1 MQEIIHC
8 EVLKIIKL
16 EITMQNHIKKTKR
29 YAAIG
34 LWGSVG
40 AVIVAAVLCYAL
52 HTVAGASRWM
62 LIAGTVLAVLAVS
75 MMLLSVRRQIPIL
88 RQTEGLE
95 KKLKGYELHVRDLY
109 MTMLAVVVILCAFTF
124 LSGRTVL
131 LMLAMVSTLVLF
143 LNYPNIY
150 RIKVDL
156 GLTDDEAK
164 ELFGDRYIPD
174 TRDTGN
180 EQ

>member
-1 MQEIIHC
+1 
-8 EVLKIIKL
+8 
-16 EITMQNHIKKTKR
+16 MQNYLKRIKR
-29 YAAIG
+29 YANIG

-40 AVIVAAVLCYAL
+40 MVIVASVLCYTL
-52 HTVAGASRWM
+52 HPMAGAERWM
-62 LIAGTVLAVLAVS
+62 VIAGTALAVLAVS
-75 MMLLSVRRQIPIL
+75 MMLLSVRKQIPQL
-88 RQTEGLE
+88 RQREGLE
-95 KKLKGYELHVRDLY
+95 QKLDGYAAHVRDLY

-143 LNYPNIY
+143 LNFPNIY

-156 GLTDDEAK
+156 GLTDDEAQM
-164 ELFGDRYIPD
+164 LFGDRYIPD
-174 TRDTGN
+174 NRNNQN

>member
-1 MQEIIHC
+1 MQDQI
-8 EVLKIIKL
+8 KKIKL
-16 EITMQNHIKKTKR
+16 

-40 AVIVAAVLCYAL
+40 AVIAAGVLCYAL
-52 HTVAGASRWM
+52 HPLAGASRWM
-62 LIAGTVLAVLAVS
+62 VIAGTVLAVLAVS
-75 MMLLSVRRQIPIL
+75 MMLLSVRRQIPLL
-88 RQTEGLE
+88 RQSEGLG
-95 KKLKGYELHVRDLY
+95 KKLDGYRQHVRDLY
-109 MTMLAVVVILCAFTF
+109 MTMLAVVVILCVFTF

-156 GLTDDEAK
+156 GLTDDEAAT
-164 ELFGDRYIPD
+164 LFGDRYIPD
-174 TRDTGN
+174 HRDESN